1 MLNREV
7 GFASRTD
14 IVSQVCQV
22 RKVPTTDMSIDDAT
36 PGAKDRRGVTRP
48 SGLLPYYRRFTSVVS
63 TCRRPRLSAGNFSL
77 RVAAVSLRQTESPPR
92 FGGLPMSV
100 QMANQVHAAI
110 NYENSGAGMFSG

>member
-36 PGAKDRRGVTRP
+36 PGAKDRRGVTQP
-48 SGLLPYYRRFTSVVS
+48 SGLLPVVS
-63 TCRRPRLSAGNFSL
+63 TCRRPHLSAGNFSL

-110 NYENSGAGMFSG
+110 NYENSGGRHVFWVIS